1 MSILSSP
8 QAIWALIA
16 IQILGIACTWAA
28 RACEGSAGQTICQ
41 ALFFVFLALVG
52 IQTMFTMEL
61 STGLWLSSG
70 ATLGAMVV
78 GATCS
83 GRRSEQAFAS

>member
-1 MSILSSP
+1 MPNLATP
-8 QAIWALIA
+8 EVIWALISV
-16 IQILGIACTWAA
+16 QVLGLACTWAA

-41 ALFFVFLALVG
+41 CLFFVFLALVG
-52 IQTMFTMEL
+52 TEAAFAMEI

-70 ATLGAMVV
+70 LTLGVMVV

-83 GRRSEQAFAS
+83 GRRSQQPAFG